1 MGHRRACPG
10 DLDRDGLCPII
21 GMAGTSPA
29 MTKWAAT
36 SFAPVTG
43 NRAAL
48 GGEMLDAV
56 LKALGQMFS
65 PPFRAVLLKSVGLA
79 IVFLVL
85 IAIVLFRLLEWLS
98 GAGMAWLEA
107 MFGPAVHGPLAMLG
121 WIVAIALGLGLF
133 TGAVLLMPAVTALV
147 ASFFAD
153 EIAELVERSHYPADP
168 PGVALPLWL
177 AAVQGAKTA
186 LLAIAVY
193 LCVLPFFLFA
203 GAGAVVFF
211 VATAWLL
218 GREYFQLAAMRFR
231 PVAEATALRRRHQ
244 ATVFTAGLFI
254 AGFVSIPILNLAT
267 PLFGIALMVHMHKR
281 LTGGTVGRVR
291 FNPP

>member
-1 MGHRRACPG
+1 
-10 DLDRDGLCPII
+10 
-21 GMAGTSPA
+21 
-29 MTKWAAT
+29 
-36 SFAPVTG
+36 
-43 NRAAL
+43 
-48 GGEMLDAV
+48 MLDAV

-65 PPFRAVLLKSVGLA
+65 PPFRVVLLKSAGLA
-79 IVFLVL
+79 IVLLVL
-85 IAIVLFRLLEWLS
+85 VAIVLFRLLEWLS
-98 GAGMAWLEA
+98 GAGMEWLEA
-107 MFGPAVHGPLAMLG
+107 MLGPAVHGVLAVLAL
-121 WIVAIALGLGLF
+121 IVAIALGLGLF
-133 TGAVLLMPAVTALV
+133 AGAVLLMPAITALV

-168 PGVALPLWL
+168 PGVTPPLWL
-177 AAVQGAKTA
+177 AAVEGAKTA

-211 VATAWLL
+211 IATAWLL
-218 GREYFQLAAMRFR
+218 GREYFQLAATRFR
-231 PVAEATALRRRHQ
+231 PVAEAKALRRRHQ

-267 PLFGIALMVHMHKR
+267 PLFGIALMAHMHKR
-281 LTGGTVGRVR
+281 LTGGAVGRVG